1 MIIYATRLPT
11 GRDDVSIDGVDSVPL
26 KRLLVGRNVSDA
38 AAAISAGVAG
48 SLRPTDLRR
57 PFALSIVPDD
67 GRDLDLERLRNS
79 FFGGDLLLSLS
90 ASDPERDL
98 DRVRRIRC
106 DLDVKGDVEDDD
118 IKYCNQ
124 SCCVRCFST
133 QQNFLLTSKQQT
145 QWTTINLMMQTFMV
159 YYYFKLL

>member
-1 MIIYATRLPT
+1 MNKHTNNFCFEFYINLFFPITKKHSQLKHKMKMIIYATRLPT
-11 GRDDVSIDGVDSVPL
+11 GRDEVRIDEVDSVPV

-38 AAAISAGVAG
+38 AAAISAGVAE

-90 ASDPERDL
+90 PSDPVRDL
-98 DRVRRIRC
+98 DRVRRTRC

-118 IKYCNQ
+118 IK
-124 SCCVRCFST
+124 
-133 QQNFLLTSKQQT
+133 
-145 QWTTINLMMQTFMV
+145 
-159 YYYFKLL
+159 